1 MGKWLEL
8 FRTMKNLDQ
17 SPLTDNDTSR
27 HTAPCVNDRPH
38 PHDRSPHLDV
48 LTHEPVCHGM
58 SLSVRPDGFRFSAIP
73 SSIEEPDAAAE

>member
-8 FRTMKNLDQ
+8 FRTLKNLDQ
-17 SPLTDNDTSR
+17 SPLTDSDTSR

-48 LTHEPVCHGM
+48 LTHEPVCHGV
-58 SLSVRPDGFRFSAIP
+58 SLSVRPDGSQIFGDPVFDRGLRCGRV
-73 SSIEEPDAAAE
+73 